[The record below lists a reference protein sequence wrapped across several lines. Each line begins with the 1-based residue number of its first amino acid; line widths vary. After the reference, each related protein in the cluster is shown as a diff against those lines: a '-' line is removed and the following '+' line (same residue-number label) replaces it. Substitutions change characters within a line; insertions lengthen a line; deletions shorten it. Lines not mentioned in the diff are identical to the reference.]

1 MQIDPAFFAVAI
13 PAVVI
18 AGLSKGGFGASAG
31 FASTPLLALVMPP
44 AQAAA
49 LMLPILM
56 VMDVASLRAYWR
68 RWSWPDAR
76 RLMIG
81 AAAGVGLAWAT
92 FRVVSA
98 EMVQLMV
105 GVIAIVF
112 VLFQIVR
119 SYGLVRPR
127 PGTAGAGSGLFWGTV
142 CGFTSF
148 IANAGGPPAS
158 MYLLAR
164 PLDKTTFQ
172 ATTVIAFWWVNL
184 IKLPA
189 FLSLGLLQLDMAR
202 PLAILLPLS
211 LASVLAGVWAHRS
224 ISDRWF
230 FRLTYALL
238 LCTGAKLIWDAA
250 T

>member
-1 MQIDPAFFAVAI
+1 MDLDLAFFAVAI
-13 PAVVI
+13 PAVLI

-56 VMDVASLRAYWR
+56 LMDVAGLRAYWR
-68 RWSWPDAR
+68 GWSWPDAR
-76 RLMIG
+76 RLMGG
-81 AAAGVGLAWAT
+81 ASAGVALAWVT
-92 FRVVSA
+92 FHVVSA
-98 EMVQLMV
+98 EAVQLMV

-112 VLFQIVR
+112 VLFQIAR
-119 SYGLVRPR
+119 SRGLLR
-127 PGTAGAGSGLFWGTV
+127 PGPGSAAAGSGLFWGTV

-164 PLDKTTFQ
+164 PLDKTAFQ
-172 ATTVIAFWWVNL
+172 ATTVIVFWWVNL

-189 FLSLGLLQLDMAR
+189 FLSLGLMRMDMIR
-202 PLAILLPLS
+202 PLALLVPLS
-211 LASVLAGVWAHRS
+211 LVSIWVGVRAHRS
-224 ISDRWF
+224 ISDVWF

>member
-1 MQIDPAFFAVAI
+1 MTLDATFFAVAL
-13 PAVVI
+13 PAVII

-44 AQAAA
+44 EQAAA

-68 RWSWPDAR
+68 RWSWADAR
-76 RLMIG
+76 RLMAG
-81 AAAGVGLAWAT
+81 AAAGVALAWIT
-92 FRVVSA
+92 FSVVSSA
-98 EMVQLMV
+98 MVQLMV
-105 GVIAIVF
+105 GGIAIVF
-112 VLFQIVR
+112 VLFQIAR
-119 SYGLVRPR
+119 SRGLLRPR
-127 PGTAGAGSGLFWGTV
+127 PGSAGPGAGLFWGTV

-189 FLSLGLLQLDMAR
+189 FLSLGLLHLDMAR

-211 LASVLAGVWAHRS
+211 LASVWAGVWAHRT
-224 ISDRWF
+224 ISDAWF

-238 LCTGAKLIWDAA
+238 LCAGTKLIWDAA